1 MPIINFENEHRVI
14 NVLPGTNLRKAALK
28 AGVTL
33 YKPLYRVFHVNLDI
47 GPISLNSS
55 TDVVEVVDG
64 KGVNARTEQEEM
76 LVGGRFLKRKV
87 APGHR
92 LASQVTV
99 NGDVTVRTMPK
110 RELDLE
116 ATKHNLGFLAAVGTF
131 FLFALGLFLVLG
143 LELVKK
149 I

>member
-1 MPIINFENEHRVI
+1 MPVINFENEHRVI

-28 AGVTL
+28 AGVQL
-33 YKPLYRVFHVNLDI
+33 YAPIHRVFHVNLDL
-47 GPISLNSS
+47 GPVGIHSS
-55 TDVVEVVDG
+55 TDVVELVEA

-76 LVGGRFLKRKV
+76 LVAGRFLKRKV
-87 APGHR
+87 LPGHR
-92 LASQVTV
+92 LASQVVV

-110 RELDLE
+110 RELDME
-116 ATKHNLGFLAAVGTF
+116 ATKHNLGFLAAVGVF
-131 FLFALGLFLVLG
+131 FLFTLALFAVLG